1 MADKQKIKVFFG
13 PQGGSL
19 QRALEEILK
28 HRLLADDFEVVGD
41 IREADVFISDR
52 ELPAS
57 WRLVI
62 GQMAK
67 VELSGEEIAD
77 ALADVLKGPVNYN
90 SGLAQPAKPKT

>member
-19 QRALEEILK
+19 QKAIEEILK
-28 HRLLADDFEVVGD
+28 HRLLTGDFEVVGS

-57 WRLVI
+57 WRLAI
-62 GQMAK
+62 GQMTK
-67 VELSGEEIAD
+67 LELSGEEIAE
-77 ALADVLKGPVNYN
+77 ALADVLKGLVDYKR
-90 SGLAQPAKPKT
+90 GLAQPAKPKT